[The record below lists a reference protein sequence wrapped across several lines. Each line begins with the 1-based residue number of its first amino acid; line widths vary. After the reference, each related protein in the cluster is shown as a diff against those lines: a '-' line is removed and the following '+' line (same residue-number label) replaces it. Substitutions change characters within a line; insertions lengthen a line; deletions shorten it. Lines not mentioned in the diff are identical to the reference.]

1 MDKDELSGG
10 RPEGASDPPT
20 ALPPLRAS
28 VLQSLLLAPAGPLA
42 RVEVVERTGSTNADL
57 AGRVR
62 VDPDSWP
69 DVSMLV
75 ADHQDAGRGRAGR
88 SWETPARA
96 ALTVSF
102 ALRPAGPS
110 SSLGWVPLVA
120 GLGAVTALR
129 ATAGVAA
136 TLKWPN
142 DLMVPA
148 TDGAE
153 LEGWGRARKVGGIL
167 TELVGTSRGQVVV
180 VGIGINV
187 SQTQDELPV
196 PSATSLGLVS
206 AGDVDREVLLAA
218 LVSALGELMGR
229 WRESSGDVHGS
240 GLAAEV
246 ATVCETLGTRVRV
259 ELPGGGEVTGTARRL
274 GRDGSLVVVDD
285 AGTEH
290 SVLAGDVR
298 HVRVR

>member
-1 MDKDELSGG
+1 MDGDEQSRGRAEGG
-10 RPEGASDPPT
+10 PSAAGTR
-20 ALPPLRAS
+20 PPLRAS
-28 VLQSLLLAPAGPLA
+28 VLESLLLAPAGSLA
-42 RVEVVERTGSTNADL
+42 RVEVVERTGSTNSDL
-57 AGRVR
+57 AGRLR
-62 VDPDSWP
+62 VDPDAWP
-69 DVSMLV
+69 DVSLLV
-75 ADHQDAGRGRAGR
+75 ADHQDAGHGRAGR
-88 SWETPARA
+88 SWDTPARA

-110 SSLGWVPLVA
+110 SSLGWIPLVA

-148 TDGAE
+148 ADGTD
-153 LEGWGRARKVGGIL
+153 LEGWGPSRKAGGIL
-167 TELVGTSRGQVVV
+167 TELVGTSRGQAVV

-187 SQTQDELPV
+187 SQTEDELPV
-196 PSATSLGLVS
+196 PSATSLRLVS
-206 AGDVDREVLLAA
+206 AGDVDREVLLVA

-240 GLAAEV
+240 GIAAEV

-259 ELPGGGEVTGTARRL
+259 ELPGGDEVTGTASRL

-285 AGTEH
+285 AGNEH
-290 SVLAGDVR
+290 PILAGDVR